1 MTLQPTILLTFDVEE
16 FDLPL
21 EYGLTISPQE
31 QMMTGKKGMD
41 EMEALLKRHGITS
54 TMFITA
60 RYAIAYSNSIQQLSM
75 LHEIASHTYDHSNF
89 EKTHLLKSKKVL
101 EEITG
106 KTINGLRMPRMKP
119 VPMEWVSEAG
129 YGYDSSVNPTWI
141 PGRYN
146 NRHLPR
152 TFYSE
157 NGVLRLPASVT
168 PILRIPLFWLS
179 FKNFPYPLFKNLC
192 LQALKKDGYL
202 SLYFHNWEFSDLSQ
216 FPLPKYLIKNSGR
229 VLADRL
235 DKLVTDLEKEAA
247 FDTVSN
253 YISKNGLK

>member
-21 EYGLTISPQE
+21 EYNLTISPQE
-31 QMMTGKKGMD
+31 QMMPGKKGMD
-41 EMEALLKRHGITS
+41 EIEALLKSHGITS
-54 TMFITA
+54 TMFTTA
-60 RYAIAYSNSIQQLSM
+60 RYAIEYSNAIKQLSQQ
-75 LHEIASHTYDHSNF
+75 HEIASHTYDHSNF
-89 EKTHLLKSKKVL
+89 EKTDLLKSKKVL

-106 KTINGLRMPRMKP
+106 KTIGGLRMPRMKP

-129 YGYDSSVNPTWI
+129 YRYDSSVNPTWI

-152 TFYSE
+152 TFYTE

-192 LQALKKDGYL
+192 LKALKKDGYL
-202 SLYFHNWEFSDLSQ
+202 SLYFHNWEFSDLTH

-235 DKLVTDLEKEAA
+235 DKLVTDLKKEAA

-253 YISKNGLK
+253 YISKYGLK